1 MKEQKSPTYGSSLHY
16 SGNSGVEY
24 LAWQDSLGVINGVIN
39 ARKFKSFDLSQCV
52 VLDFGSGTGN
62 LLNSIDARVKIAVE
76 INEYAHPLLIKRG
89 ISAHT
94 SIEEIPSDSIDVVIS
109 NHALEHVPYPIEAM
123 REIRRTIKP
132 GGTFLLVVPIDD
144 WRTQRTFQKN
154 DINNHLNTWTPLL
167 LGNAL
172 QEAGFSVNQ
181 RDISILSQAWFPGY
195 KKFYRAPGFNML
207 CKGYAIIRKRRQ
219 LFAKLTNIKTLA

>member
-1 MKEQKSPTYGSSLHY
+1 MKKQKSPTYGSSLHY
-16 SGNSGVEY
+16 SGDSGADY

-39 ARKFKSFDLSQCV
+39 ARKFKDFDFSQSV

-62 LLNSIDARVKIAVE
+62 LLNSLDARVKIAVE
-76 INEYAHPLLIKRG
+76 INENAHSLLAKRG

-94 SIEEIPSDSIDVVIS
+94 SIAEIPSDSIDVVIS
-109 NHALEHVPYPIEAM
+109 NHALEHVPYPIEAL
-123 REIRRTIKP
+123 REIRRTIRP

-144 WRTQRTFQKN
+144 WRTQRTFQKG

-167 LGNAL
+167 LGNTL

-181 RDISILSQAWFPGY
+181 GDISILSQAWFPGY
-195 KKFYRAPGFNML
+195 QKFYRAPMFNIACRGF
-207 CKGYAIIRKRRQ
+207 AIIRKRRQ
-219 LFAKLTNIKTLA
+219 IFAKITNVKTLA